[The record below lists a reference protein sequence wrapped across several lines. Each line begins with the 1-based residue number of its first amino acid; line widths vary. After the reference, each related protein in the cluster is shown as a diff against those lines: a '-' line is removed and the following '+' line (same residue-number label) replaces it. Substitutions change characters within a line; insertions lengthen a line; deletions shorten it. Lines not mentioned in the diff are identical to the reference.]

1 MIFTR
6 NTSMALGLNNEVE
19 VTVVLGR
26 YTFVFF
32 GGWLS
37 LKIGSKMKI
46 ILNISGDCWEKS

>member
-1 MIFTR
+1 
-6 NTSMALGLNNEVE
+6 MALGLDNEVE

-26 YTFVFF
+26 YNFVFL